1 MRYFFKIF
9 SRLFMQDL
17 SMKKTDR
24 EKHSANKL
32 RARYLISA
40 LILIIIIIVFYPLC
54 LRFISQIHYL
64 KAGNHIRDGNYDT
77 AVNHL
82 EKAIHRQADDPLIWK
97 RLGKA
102 YRNLGMSMLH
112 QEAFHFAK
120 KAEHAYRTA
129 TRLNPFDAEA
139 FYGLARETAKLEQLN
154 AYLNFGKGVE
164 SYNALPYFQK
174 AVSLRPNGILYH
186 YALARYLHRQKKNSE
201 LLEVVTNLARIYPSV
216 YGSLKKEEFW
226 SPEVNKAAKK
236 GIHLA
241 IKEKNAPRN
250 THMILSSLLADE
262 KDWNG
267 AIFHYQTALDLHSI
281 DNNSGNFYQLGRLYL
296 ENKQFEEAEESF
308 IKGLSKSRARE
319 KDLEN
324 LYRYYKVKG
333 YSEELYQFY
342 HRVSKNFALSDRIDI
357 LLARSM
363 IDLHKYHQA
372 KQTLMDLNQKEPSA
386 EAYYWLARI
395 AEIEKDW
402 DSMELAIQKATVL
415 DPKNSRYHLIFSQVL
430 KRINK
435 LERAEKAAGMAIKHS
450 AKPSPGLFNHRAWI
464 RWSRNDFPGAAKDWQ
479 AAIHLQPDNAYFYV
493 RTAEAYIK
501 SGKWPHAMDHYQK
514 AVNLDPKNANYR
526 KRYDELQAAHK
537 EG

>member
-1 MRYFFKIF
+1 MH
-9 SRLFMQDL
+9 DL
-17 SMKKTDR
+17 SMNKTDR

-32 RARYLISA
+32 PTRYLISA
-40 LILIIIIIVFYPLC
+40 LILIILIVAFYPLC
-54 LRFISQIHYL
+54 LRFISQFHYL
-64 KAGNHIRDGNYDT
+64 KAGNHIREGNYET
-77 AVNHL
+77 AVKHL
-82 EKAIHRQADDPLIWK
+82 KKAIHRQPDDPLIWK

-102 YRNLGMSMLH
+102 YRNLEMPMLPR
-112 QEAFHFAK
+112 EAFHFAK
-120 KAEHAYRTA
+120 KAEHAYRMA

-139 FYGLARETAKLEQLN
+139 CYGLARETAKLEQLN
-154 AYLNFGKGVE
+154 SYLSSHKGAE

-174 AVSLRPNGILYH
+174 AISLRPNGILYH
-186 YALARYLHRQKKNSE
+186 YALARYLHQQKKNSE
-201 LLEVVTNLARIYPSV
+201 LLGVVSNLIRIYPSV
-216 YGSLKKEEFW
+216 YSSLKKEAFW
-226 SPEVNKAAKK
+226 SSEVNEAAKK
-236 GIHLA
+236 GMHLA
-241 IKEKNAPRN
+241 IKEKIASRN
-250 THMILSSLLADE
+250 THMTLSSLLADE
-262 KDWNG
+262 KDWDG
-267 AIFHYQTALDLHSI
+267 AISHYQTALALQSM

-308 IKGLSKSRARE
+308 FMGLSKSKARE

-324 LYRYYKVKG
+324 IYRFYKVKG
-333 YSEELYQFY
+333 YSEELYRFY
-342 HRVSKNFALSDRIDI
+342 HRVSKNFILSGRIDI
-357 LLARSM
+357 LLARSL
-363 IDLHKYHQA
+363 IDLNKYHQA
-372 KQTLMDLNQKEPSA
+372 KQTLMDHNQKEPST

-479 AAIHLQPDNAYFYV
+479 AAIQLEPDNAYFYV

-501 SGKWPHAMDHYQK
+501 SGKWSHAIDHYQK
-514 AVNLDPKNANYR
+514 AINLDSKNASFR
-526 KRYDELQAAHK
+526 KKYNELKAAHK
-537 EG
+537 EK